1 MNPPWAL
8 LDEVAHKLREEG
20 AAATVVAP
28 YWPGQSWF
36 RELEALATE
45 VVIMPRRRDLFTP
58 SRLGGSELLGPSKWD
73 AVMFFIQ
80 ASP

>member
-36 RELEALATE
+36 KELKA
-45 VVIMPRRRDLFTP
+45 PDD
-58 SRLGGSELLGPSKWD
+58 GGGHHAEMQRPVHSE
-73 AVMFFIQ
+73 Q
-80 ASP
+80 AWRV

>member
-1 MNPPWAL
+1 
-8 LDEVAHKLREEG
+8 
-20 AAATVVAP
+20 
-28 YWPGQSWF
+28 
-36 RELEALATE
+36 
-45 VVIMPRRRDLFTP
+45 MPRCRDLFTP